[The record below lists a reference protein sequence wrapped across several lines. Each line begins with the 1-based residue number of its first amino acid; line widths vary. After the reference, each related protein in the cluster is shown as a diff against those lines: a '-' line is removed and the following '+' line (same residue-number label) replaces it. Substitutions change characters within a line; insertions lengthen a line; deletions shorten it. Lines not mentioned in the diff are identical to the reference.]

1 MTRCISFILVLP
13 MRISQASSAIGSA
26 SGKNESSHGCG
37 GCGSSS
43 QTSPEKG
50 FRLDFKVLKT

>member
-1 MTRCISFILVLP
+1 M
-13 MRISQASSAIGSA
+13 SQASSAIGSA

-50 FRLDFKVLKT
+50 FRLDFKVPKT